1 MYWEGCFL
9 EQLVLVHKNRQ
20 NSQKNRFA
28 TEGKKQ
34 NKNKCK
40 KTPTNQP
47 KSTEKIM
54 ATVLPC
60 STRSTVVHTLCLYFS
75 YIMQMTASW
84 SLGINFM
91 VNSQEICDFINQC
104 HDPAEAAHVVTEQV
118 MPGFLEAPKLCCK
131 GNAADSWHRLCRC
144 SVCSVGSFSAHG
156 KDKSRKLSYE
166 EMVVYSWCTCLFFFL
181 FVFQR
186 KKKKTQPCIQQW
198 IELFWL
204 T

>member
-1 MYWEGCFL
+1 MQKNPNQPTKINRKNHGNGFTLQHSLYCCAYFVPL
-9 EQLVLVHKNRQ
+9 FQLHHADDSFLVL
-20 NSQKNRFA
+20 
-28 TEGKKQ
+28 T
-34 NKNKCK
+34 
-40 KTPTNQP
+40 TD
-47 KSTEKIM
+47 
-54 ATVLPC
+54 
-60 STRSTVVHTLCLYFS
+60 
-75 YIMQMTASW
+75 
-84 SLGINFM
+84 GINFM

-186 KKKKTQPCIQQW
+186 KKKKHNHAFSS
-198 IELFWL
+198 ELNYSGL
-204 T
+204 RSQ